1 MKKITL
7 FIISLVFSFNLFAQE
22 EAPKKLDF
30 AKLEIEYISNEGIL
44 TEEELQAY
52 TKISQEFDEKHRTL
66 RREIRGL
73 EKSISEI
80 VTNEEAEKVMFEIA
94 DKKIALESLEKEYL
108 QLYLKEIPAQKL
120 IQVKSACKK
129 FKDEL
134 FKNMH
139 EARKEGKK
147 KFCQPIHK

>member
-1 MKKITL
+1 MKKVTL
-7 FIISLVFSFNLFAQE
+7 FIISLVFSLSIFAQE

-30 AKLEIEYISNEGIL
+30 TKLEIEYISNEGIL
-44 TEEELQAY
+44 TEAELDAY
-52 TKISQEFDEKHRTL
+52 SRISQEFDEKHRVL

-73 EKSISEI
+73 EKSITEI
-80 VTNEEAEKVMFEIA
+80 NTDAEAEEAMYKIA

-108 QLYLKEIPAQKL
+108 QMYLKEIPAQKL

-129 FKDEL
+129 FKDVL

-139 EARKEGKK
+139 KAREKGEK
-147 KFCQPIHK
+147 KFSQPMK